1 MRIARDLLATGATA
15 GLLLATLVA
24 CGTDPA
30 AVVAS
35 ATADPG
41 VQRLRIEVLSTQ
53 PHDTT
58 AFTEGLEVDGGQLYE
73 STGLEGRS
81 TIQRSDLASGA
92 VQARQALAPDLFGEG
107 VTLAGDRLWQLTWTS
122 GMAISRDPRSL
133 AETGR
138 VSYDGEGW
146 GLCAQPDRLV
156 MSNGSST
163 LTFRDRTTFAVLGT
177 VDVTASGAP
186 LNRLNELECTP
197 DGQVWAN
204 VWQTDRIVRIAPG
217 SGRVTAIVD
226 ASGLL
231 TAQQAASAD
240 VLNGIAALPG
250 TDEFLVTGKLWPTV
264 FTVRFVPA

>member
-1 MRIARDLLATGATA
+1 MLVVGLA
-15 GLLLATLVA
+15 LATLAA
-24 CGTDPA
+24 CGTADPMA
-30 AVVAS
+30 TVAS
-35 ATADPG
+35 TTADAG
-41 VQRLRIEVLSTQ
+41 VQQLRIEVVSTA

-58 AFTEGLEVDGGQLYE
+58 AFTEGLEVDAGQLYE

-81 TIQRSDLASGA
+81 TIQRSNLAGGA
-92 VQARQALAPDLFGEG
+92 VLARQELAPDLFGEG
-107 VTLAGDRLWQLTWTS
+107 VTLAGDRLWQLTWKN
-122 GMAISRDPRSL
+122 GQAIARDPQTL

-138 VSYDGEGW
+138 VSFDGEGW

-177 VDVTASGAP
+177 VDVTAAGTA
-186 LNRLNELECTP
+186 LTQLNELECTP

-204 VWQTDRIVRIAPG
+204 VWQTNEIVRIDPA
-217 SGRVTAIVD
+217 SGHVTGVVD

-231 TAQQAASAD
+231 TPQQAAGAD

-250 TDEFLVTGKLWPTV
+250 TDEFLVTGKLWPTT
-264 FTVRFVPA
+264 FTVRFVPS